1 MATQPQTQALV
12 APGPEVTG
20 AIEKLEHW
28 GRTLAIRS
36 ASDYQNA
43 VEILKR
49 VKGSRQ
55 QVVDFFADMKD
66 RAYRSWKGIVA
77 TEKGFTDRLDTVEK
91 QAKTACLVYQRAEE
105 EKRLAEQR
113 RLQAEADERAR
124 KERMRLEQEAARQRQ
139 IEEEARAKAE
149 AARRAA
155 EEANA
160 AERARLLRE
169 AEAAERKAAAAAVK
183 VEAKVEQAASVT
195 APVVEVSTVTP
206 KIEGSSVRKTWKA
219 RVTDIAQVPREYL
232 IVNQQ
237 ALDAF
242 AKATKGS
249 VKLPGVEFYEEQ
261 SLAIGGRP

>member
-55 QVVDFFADMKD
+55 QVVEFFADMKD

-77 TEKGFTDRLDTVEK
+77 TEKQFTDRLDTVEK

-124 KERMRLEQEAARQRQ
+124 REQEKLMRQAEKAAEKGR
-139 IEEEARAKAE
+139 EEKAE
-149 AARRAA
+149 A
-155 EEANA
+155 
-160 AERARLLRE
+160 LR
-169 AEAAERKAAAAAVK
+169 
-183 VEAKVEQAASVT
+183 EQAASVI
-195 APVVEVSTVTP
+195 APVVEVSTAAP
-206 KIEGSSVRKTWKA
+206 KVEGTSVRKTWKA
-219 RVTDIAQVPREYL
+219 RVTEIGQVPREFL
-232 IVNQQ
+232 VVNQQ

-249 VKLPGVEFYEEQ
+249 VKLPGVEFFEEQ
-261 SLAIGGRP
+261 SLAIGGRS